1 MCMRT
6 SVLRPGSESFLASC
20 ALHSNG
26 TVSRL
31 SMVSVLCPNGLEWV
45 EKQAA
50 RGDEFV
56 YFPRS
61 GGEGK

>member
-1 MCMRT
+1 
-6 SVLRPGSESFLASC
+6 
-20 ALHSNG
+20 
-26 TVSRL
+26 
-31 SMVSVLCPNGLEWV
+31 MVSVLCPNGLEWA

-50 RGDEFV
+50 RGDEFA